1 MEISETAKRYSAFF
15 AVITDNSAPMVLI
28 HESNDAV
35 RATAIVNQRLHEV
48 SPHTRNLHQ
57 PAAVPK
63 IETDLCLTI
72 DNYRLFPW

>member
-1 MEISETAKRYSAFF
+1 MD
-15 AVITDNSAPMVLI
+15 VIREKKVTDSCLTIGGQRHRLLLI
-28 HESNDAV
+28 SNDAV